1 MPRIQYPYVWLFC
14 GFAALGAC
22 LYGYDGVYFNGVS
35 TLGEEARD
43 PPCLLGKPSNEKYD
57 ETISGSKTD
66 VDAKDVFLRH
76 FGHRNADGEYEMSP
90 ATLSIMTSMI
100 NLGELIGSLAAAPLN
115 DMLGRKGVFLIG
127 TLTIIVGVTMQLVT
141 TSSGALITAGRAVLG
156 FGVGNFSAT
165 SPLYMGEIAPKS
177 LRSPL
182 LMCWQLTLSVSQI
195 IAAAI
200 NRGVVSNNTSF
211 AYRFPIGF
219 QLLFPALILLGIWW
233 VPESPRWLLRENR
246 PKDAALALRLLHR
259 DDKEY
264 DPGLAVRR
272 IEDDLIRERAS
283 EAAGGWAQLVTDPIE
298 RRKVVYSAG
307 ALVAQQINGIQWFY
321 YFGTVFSK
329 AIGLQDPFLMTL
341 VVFIIQVFVVLAAV
355 LLANKLP
362 RRPLLMITTGI
373 MTVSIFVVGCLG
385 IPGGTPSQ
393 TIGKIIISFVIIEI
407 VAFNFA
413 WGPLGWTI
421 ASEMAVGRNRN
432 KIYAVAVASFWV
444 TVWVTVFT
452 LPYLYYS
459 AGLGPKT
466 GFVYTGLCFV
476 TWAYVYFCV
485 GEVTGRSI
493 EEINGFFRDG
503 IPARHWKNQPRA
515 ELMEPTISGESN
527 ETNVTDADTAINKTL
542 HD

>member
-1 MPRIQYPYVWLFC
+1 VS
-14 GFAALGAC
+14 ALPI
-22 LYGYDGVYFNGVS
+22 F
-35 TLGEEARD
+35 
-43 PPCLLGKPSNEKYD
+43 
-57 ETISGSKTD
+57 I
-66 VDAKDVFLRH
+66 RH
-76 FGHRNADGEYEMSP
+76 FGDRSQDGTYAISP
-90 ATLSIMTSMI
+90 SSLSVMTSMI
-100 NLGELIGSLAAAPLN
+100 NVGELVGSLTAAPLN
-115 DMLGRKGVFLIG
+115 DKLGRKGVFMTGTVAIIIG
-127 TLTIIVGVTMQLVT
+127 VVLQLA
-141 TSSGALITAGRAVLG
+141 TSSSRALLTAGRAVLG

-165 SPLYMGEIAPKS
+165 SPLYMGEIAPES
-177 LRSPL
+177 MRSPL

-200 NRGVVSNNTSF
+200 NRGIVSNNSTF

-219 QLLFPALILLGIWW
+219 QLLFPAIILLGIWW
-233 VPESPRWLLRENR
+233 VPESPRWLVRNGNSEKATR
-246 PKDAALALRLLHR
+246 ALRLLYH
-259 DDKEY
+259 DDKAY
-264 DPGLAVRR
+264 DPKPMMRT
-272 IEDDLIRERAS
+272 IEEDLEREREM
-283 EAAGGWAQLVTDPIE
+283 EAEGGWMQLLTDPIE

-329 AIGLQDPFLMTL
+329 AIGLTDPFLMTL
-341 VVFIIQVFVVLAAV
+341 IVFIIQVFVVLAAV

-385 IPGGTPSQ
+385 IPGGTPSS
-393 TIGKIIISFVIIEI
+393 TIGKVIISFVIIEI

-432 KIYAVAVASFWV
+432 KIYAIAVASFWV

-459 AGLGPKT
+459 ANLGPKT

-485 GEVTGRSI
+485 GEVTGRSM

-503 IPARHWKNQPRA
+503 IPAKRWKDQPRRGEEA
-515 ELMEPTISGESN
+515 HGGMGSSGEMSVV
-527 ETNVTDADTAINKTL
+527 EVDGTDKA
-542 HD
+542 

>member
-1 MPRIQYPYVWLFC
+1 MAGIKYPYIWLFC

-35 TLGEEARD
+35 TL
-43 PPCLLGKPSNEKYD
+43 
-57 ETISGSKTD
+57 
-66 VDAKDVFLRH
+66 DVFVRH
-76 FGHRNADGEYEMSP
+76 FGELNSDGEYEISP
-90 ATLSIMTSMI
+90 SQLSIMTSMI
-100 NLGELIGSLAAAPLN
+100 NVGELVGSLTAAPLN
-115 DMLGRKGVFLIG
+115 DWFGRKGVFLTG
-127 TLTIIVGVTMQLVT
+127 TIAIVVGVILQLVT
-141 TSSGALITAGRAVLG
+141 SSSNVMITAGRVILG
-156 FGVGNFSAT
+156 YGVGNFSAT
-165 SPLYMGEIAPKS
+165 SPLYMGEIAPES
-177 LRSPL
+177 MRGPL

-200 NRGVVSNNTSF
+200 NRGVVNNKTTF

-219 QLLFPALILLGIWW
+219 QLLFPAVIIFGIWW
-233 VPESPRWLLRENR
+233 VPESPRWLLRKGKSEKAR
-246 PKDAALALRLLHR
+246 KALQLLHR
-259 DDKEY
+259 EDKTY
-264 DPGLAVRR
+264 DPQPMIKV
-272 IEDDLIRERAS
+272 IQDDLDREK
-283 EAAGGWAQLVTDPIE
+283 EMEEEGGWLQLLTDPIE
-298 RRKVVYSAG
+298 RRKVIYSAG

-329 AIGLQDPFLMTL
+329 AIGLSDPFLMTL
-341 VVFIIQVFVVLAAV
+341 IVFIIQVFVVLAAV

-385 IPGGTPSQ
+385 IPGGQPSN
-393 TIGKIIISFVIIEI
+393 TIGKVIISFVIIEI

-432 KIYAVAVASFWV
+432 KIYAIAVAAFWI

-459 AGLGPKT
+459 ANLGPKT
-466 GFVYTGLCFV
+466 GFVYTGLCFI

-485 GEVTGRSI
+485 GEVTGRSM

-503 IPARHWKNQPRA
+503 IPARKWREQPKR
-515 ELMEPTISGESN
+515 GEGAVDSAHVQGSDASVVEVGNN
-527 ETNVTDADTAINKTL
+527 EKA
-542 HD
+542 

>member
-1 MPRIQYPYVWLFC
+1 MPGIRYPYVWLFS

-35 TLGEEARD
+35 TL
-43 PPCLLGKPSNEKYD
+43 
-57 ETISGSKTD
+57 
-66 VDAKDVFLRH
+66 DVFLRH
-76 FGHRNADGEYEMSP
+76 FGHRNQDGEYEISP

-100 NLGELIGSLAAAPLN
+100 NLGELIGSLCAAPLN
-115 DMLGRKGVFLIG
+115 DALGRKGVFLTG
-127 TLTIIVGVTMQLVT
+127 TLAIVVGVVMQLVT
-141 TSSGALITAGRAVLG
+141 TSSRALITAGRAVLG

-165 SPLYMGEIAPKS
+165 SPLYIGEIAPKS

-200 NRGVVSNNTSF
+200 NRGVVSNQTTF

-219 QLLFPALILLGIWW
+219 QLLFPLVILLGIWW
-233 VPESPRWLLRENR
+233 VPESPRWLIRRDR
-246 PKDAALALRLLHR
+246 PDDATRALRLLHR
-259 DDKEY
+259 EDKEY
-264 DPGLAVRR
+264 DPAPALRN
-272 IEDDLIRERAS
+272 IEADLQRERAS
-283 EAAGGWAQLVTDPIE
+283 EAAGGWTQLVTDPIE

-329 AIGLQDPFLMTL
+329 AIGLHDPFLMTL
-341 VVFIIQVFVVLAAV
+341 IVFIIQVFVVLAAV

-385 IPGGTPSQ
+385 IPSGTPSE
-393 TIGKIIISFVIIEI
+393 TVGKVIISFVIIEI

-459 AGLGPKT
+459 ADLGPKT

-503 IPARHWKNQPRA
+503 IPARRWKDQPRM
-515 ELMEPTISGESN
+515 EEIVPTSSEESHGLSLMKNSTPKSAGG
-527 ETNVTDADTAINKTL
+527 
-542 HD
+542 

>member
-1 MPRIQYPYVWLFC
+1 MPRIQYPYIWLFSA
-14 GFAALGAC
+14 FAALGAC

-35 TLGEEARD
+35 TL
-43 PPCLLGKPSNEKYD
+43 
-57 ETISGSKTD
+57 
-66 VDAKDVFLRH
+66 DVFVRH
-76 FGHRNADGEYEMSP
+76 FGHQNENGEYEISP
-90 ATLSIMTSMI
+90 ATLSVMTSMI
-100 NLGELIGSLAAAPLN
+100 NLGELIGSLVAAPLN
-115 DMLGRKGVFLIG
+115 DILGRKGVFLIG
-127 TLTIIVGVTMQLVT
+127 TITIMVGVTMQLVT

-165 SPLYMGEIAPKS
+165 SPLYMGEIAPES

-200 NRGVVSNNTSF
+200 NRGVVSNQTSF

-219 QLLFPALILLGIWW
+219 QLVFPFIILLGIWW
-233 VPESPRWLLRENR
+233 VPESPRWLIRQDR
-246 PKDAALALRLLHR
+246 PEDATQALRLLHR
-259 DDKEY
+259 EDNKY
-264 DPGLAVRR
+264 DPAPVMRK
-272 IEDDLIRERAS
+272 IEDDLHRERTN
-283 EAAGGWAQLVTDPIE
+283 EAAGGWMQLVTDPIE

-329 AIGLQDPFLMTL
+329 AIGLSDPFLMTL
-341 VVFIIQVFVVLAAV
+341 IVFIIQVFVVLAAV
-355 LLANKLP
+355 MLANKLP

-393 TIGKIIISFVIIEI
+393 TVGKVIISFVIIEI

-432 KIYAVAVASFWV
+432 KIYAVAVAAFWV

-485 GEVTGRSI
+485 GEVNGRTI

-503 IPARHWKNQPRA
+503 IPARHWKNQPRV
-515 ELMEPTISGESN
+515 EHIVPTMSGASH
-527 ETNVTDADTAINKTL
+527 ETSVVEVLATRKSSRN
-542 HD
+542 